1 MASGAVLCD
10 VGDGFL
16 GAEREVILRTGS
28 ELLRLAAV
36 DPAGLSREELAD
48 LVVTLTSAAESAS
61 VMAGRYMGQGEAVAA
76 SLTKGEK
83 SMVALVS
90 SGSRVSRRRA
100 QQLKR
105 AGTIG
110 YRFPHFHEALMEGR
124 ITTGH
129 IDVLVTAAKLAD
141 SMSLAAAERALTALA
156 VLCTPE
162 EFREKLAEWVAAA
175 DPNEH
180 LDQFLREQ
188 AKRHFS
194 YGKDLF
200 GNIHFSG
207 TFEPVTG
214 EQMINSIHD
223 RQAELVAQGGST
235 TSAGTVDALVDL
247 VLGDKNG
254 AANLEVICAEPDTL
268 TIDHDE
274 PEHVVVVPEGQVVHD
289 PTPADIAAAEADR
302 YRCIEADAFLH
313 WYEHTYGPRQQTN
326 ACPPVPTVGDT
337 GFGSIIYPRTAGGTL
352 IPPAI
357 VAKLARKGRVRRH
370 MIDADGNL
378 TGDTAGGRRFTA
390 IQKRMIRLRDNHCQH
405 PGCGTPI
412 RSCEYDHTD
421 PHHNHGPSLTHNGQP
436 LCRFHH
442 RYKHRNDHKGSHQF
456 RDSPITDTT
465 NHPQNE

>member
-1 MASGAVLCD
+1 MASGPVLCD

-28 ELLRLAAV
+28 ELSRLAGV

-48 LVVTLTSAAESAS
+48 LVVSLTSAAESVS

-129 IDVLVTAAKLAD
+129 IDVLVGAAKLAD
-141 SMSLAAAERALTALA
+141 SMSLAAAERALAALA

-175 DPNEH
+175 DPIEH

-188 AKRHFS
+188 AKRHFC

-223 RQAELVAQGGST
+223 RQAELVARGGSV

-254 AANLEVICAEPDTL
+254 AANLEVICAQPDTL
-268 TIDHDE
+268 TIDDAE
-274 PEHVVVVPEGQVVHD
+274 PEQVVVPEGQVVHD
-289 PTPADIAAAEADR
+289 ANEADIASQQADQFRCVEADT
-302 YRCIEADAFLH
+302 FLH
-313 WYEHTYGPRQQTN
+313 WHRYMYGSRDN
-326 ACPPVPTVGDT
+326 LCPPVPTIGDT

-352 IPPAI
+352 IPPTI

-370 MIDADGNL
+370 MIDTDGNL
-378 TGDTAGGRRFTA
+378 TRDVAGGRRFTA
-390 IQKRMIRLRDNHCQH
+390 VQKRMIRLRDSHCQH
-405 PGCGTPI
+405 PGCRTPI
-412 RSCEYDHTD
+412 RSCDYDHTD
-421 PHHNHGPSLTHNGQP
+421 PHHNGGPSLTSNGQT

-442 RYKHRNDHKGSHQF
+442 RYKHRNDHKGSRLYDNTPVIQG
-456 RDSPITDTT
+456 P
-465 NHPQNE
+465 NPPQQE